1 MMRLSRTVALLVVCL
16 LACFASTAR
25 AQSRPAFFDTP
36 SSVEVVGMVRPQERV
51 PLLVLLPPT
60 GGDARVVMPPP
71 EVMGPY
77 FVLVTP
83 GVPQRSDY
91 DASFARYLEWTEQRV
106 LADIDRA
113 LAEHPINPDRIYLAG
128 FSLGGDVAWGLL
140 TRHPERF
147 RGAVVMGSR
156 AGATVRSG
164 TLAMMNTRQMRL
176 AFVMGTLDESQRRRG
191 SQRARE
197 AMERASVACR
207 MLEFPGAH
215 EMPPAELYAEALSFV
230 LERRTP

>member
-1 MMRLSRTVALLVVCL
+1 MTRFSRTAALLVVSF
-16 LACFASTAR
+16 LACLTSAAR

-36 SSVEVVGMVRPQERV
+36 STVEVVGMVRPQERV

-60 GGDARVVMPPP
+60 GGDARAVMPPP

-83 GVPQRSDY
+83 GVPQRSDH

-113 LAEHPINPDRIYLAG
+113 LAEHPINPDRVYLAG

-156 AGATVRSG
+156 AGATARSG
-164 TLAMMNTRQMRL
+164 PLAMMNTRQMRL
-176 AFVMGTLDESQRRRG
+176 ALVIGTLDEPQRRRG
-191 SQRARE
+191 SQRARDVL
-197 AMERASVACR
+197 ERASVACR
-207 MLEFPGAH
+207 MLEFPGGH
-215 EMPPAELYAEALSFV
+215 EMPPPELYAEALSFV
-230 LERRTP
+230 LERTTP